1 MRLWNYFCRYS
12 FYTFCL
18 MHSLKVFEETKLKP
32 AFFFKKMYFWIN
44 YFFRFPYWGI
54 QSSYIILPIYQL
66 LLLGE
71 KCMNCKKT
79 CFKISKRIFRTFSR
93 IVFLKRCKSLELLP
107 KASSTKDCVSESH
120 QKNLRKYRRMEWMN
134 WTERAVICCC
144 RNIVRNGVIV
154 LLCLWNYLGKYRFY
168 TFYLM
173 RSFNVFEET

>member
-1 MRLWNYFCRYS
+1 MLNKDYRFCFYLYLIWRISLLICLIVLLRLWNYFCRYS

-32 AFFFKKMYFWIN
+32 FFFKKMYFWIN

-79 CFKISKRIFRTFSR
+79 CFKISKRIFRTFFR

-107 KASSTKDCVSESH
+107 KASSTKDCFGKPSEKLEKVS
-120 QKNLRKYRRMEWMN
+120 KNGMDELN
-134 WTERAVICCC
+134 GTC
-144 RNIVRNGVIV
+144 RD
-154 LLCLWNYLGKYRFY
+154 LLL
-168 TFYLM
+168 
-173 RSFNVFEET
+173 

>member
-1 MRLWNYFCRYS
+1 
-12 FYTFCL
+12 

-32 AFFFKKMYFWIN
+32 VFFKKMYFWIN

-66 LLLGE
+66 LILGE
-71 KCMNCKKT
+71 KCMNCKIT
-79 CFKISKRIFRTFSR
+79 CFKIYKRIFRTFFR
-93 IVFLKRCKSLELLP
+93 IVFLKDASRLSYFQRLP
-107 KASSTKDCVSESH
+107 QQKIVSESH
-120 QKNLRKYRRMEWMN
+120 QKNMRKNGRMEWMN

-173 RSFNVFEET
+173 RSFALFEETEI